1 VTIRLY
7 NRLRVAPSFAFLVLL
22 TGCNEVASQQSVS
35 GPPTVEVAQPTK
47 RIVTDWDEFTGR
59 FEAVEEVQVR
69 ARVGGFV
76 TSVEF
81 RDGTFVNAGDL
92 LYVVDSRPFEAVK
105 PWSAPAVVIALNL
118 LPIYCRASLDDIVTD
133 GLTSFCARPYG
144 CARLHRRP
152 TYAGASSRSLQK
164 RSSTDGM

>member
-1 VTIRLY
+1 
-7 NRLRVAPSFAFLVLL
+7 VLL

-92 LYVVDSRPFEAVK
+92 LRRARRIRAGGQQDQLI
-105 PWSAPAVVIALNL
+105 APQ
-118 LPIYCRASLDDIVTD
+118 
-133 GLTSFCARPYG
+133 
-144 CARLHRRP
+144 RL
-152 TYAGASSRSLQK
+152 A
-164 RSSTDGM
+164 

>member
-1 VTIRLY
+1 MTIRLY

-92 LYVVDSRPFEAVK
+92 LRRARRIRAGGQQDQLI
-105 PWSAPAVVIALNL
+105 APQ
-118 LPIYCRASLDDIVTD
+118 
-133 GLTSFCARPYG
+133 
-144 CARLHRRP
+144 RL
-152 TYAGASSRSLQK
+152 A
-164 RSSTDGM
+164 